1 MNTAPCYYP
10 SMRVLIISDIH
21 ANLTALQAVIEHA
34 NDPDAVWCLGD
45 LVGYGPDPNECVEL
59 VVELIARLPNSL
71 SLIGNHDQAVL
82 GEIPLSRFNTDAG
95 AVVAWTQEKLSDQN
109 QAFLNTLPS
118 KVTLDNYTLAHGS
131 PNQPVWEYILDPNT
145 ADRNFEAFST
155 DYCFVGHSHL
165 PIIFQ
170 RPFQDSFALSRT
182 VQWHEPLQLKPRMI
196 LNPGSVGQP
205 RDGDPRSSYGIL
217 DTDAQ
222 SWAMFRVEY
231 DVKGVQER
239 ILEAGLPERQALR
252 LMAGW

>member
-1 MNTAPCYYP
+1 
-10 SMRVLIISDIH
+10 MRVLIISDIH
-21 ANLTALQAVIEHA
+21 ANLTALEAVLEHA
-34 NDPDAVWCLGD
+34 KDQEAVWCLGD
-45 LVGYGPDPNECVEL
+45 LIGYGPDPNECIEL
-59 VVELIARLPNSL
+59 VASLPNSL

-82 GEIPLSRFNTDAG
+82 GEIPLSRFNSDAG
-95 AVVAWTQEKLSDQN
+95 AVVAWTQTVLSEQN
-109 QAFLNTLPS
+109 HAYLNTLPS
-118 KVTLDNYTLAHGS
+118 KVALEGYTLAHGS

-170 RPFQDSFALSRT
+170 RPFPESFALPRP
-182 VQWHEPLQLKPRMI
+182 VQWQEPMELKPRMI

-205 RDGDPRSSYGIL
+205 RDGDPRASYGVL
-217 DTDAQ
+217 DTEAET
-222 SWAMFRVEY
+222 WEMHRVEY
-231 DVKGVQER
+231 DIKKVQER

>member
-1 MNTAPCYYP
+1 
-10 SMRVLIISDIH
+10 MRVLIISDVH
-21 ANLTALQAVIEHA
+21 ANLTALEAVLEHG
-34 NDPDAVWCLGD
+34 NNREAVWCLGD
-45 LVGYGPDPNECVEL
+45 LIGYGPDPNECVER
-59 VVELIARLPNSL
+59 IANLTNSL

-82 GEIPLSRFNTDAG
+82 GEIPLSRFNSDAG
-95 AVVAWTQEKLSDQN
+95 AVVAWTQGILSEKN
-109 QAFLNTLPS
+109 QAYLNTLPS
-118 KVTLDNYTLAHGS
+118 KVTLEGYTLAHGS

-170 RPFQDSFALSRT
+170 RPYPDSFAISQP
-182 VQWHEPLQLKPRMI
+182 VNWNEPMQLKPRMI

-205 RDGDPRSSYGIL
+205 RDGDPRASYGML
-217 DTDAQ
+217 DTDAET
-222 SWAMFRVEY
+222 WEMFRVEY
-231 DVKGVQER
+231 DVKKVQER

>member
-1 MNTAPCYYP
+1 
-10 SMRVLIISDIH
+10 MRVLLISDIH
-21 ANLTALQAVIEHA
+21 ANLTALKAVLEHA

-59 VVELIARLPNSL
+59 ISNLPNIL
-71 SLIGNHDQAVL
+71 CLIGNHDQAVL
-82 GEIPLSRFNTDAG
+82 GEIPLSRFNSDAG
-95 AVVAWTQEKLSDQN
+95 AVVAWTQSVLSEQN
-109 QAFLNTLPS
+109 QAYLNTLPS
-118 KVTLDNYTLAHGS
+118 KVTLEGYTLAHGS

-170 RPFQDSFALSRT
+170 RPFPNSFALPRT
-182 VQWHEPLQLKPRMI
+182 VQWQEPMHLIPRMI

-205 RDGDPRSSYGIL
+205 RDGDPRASYGIL
-217 DTDAQ
+217 DTEAQ
-222 SWAMFRVEY
+222 TWEMWRVEY
-231 DVKGVQER
+231 EVKEVQER

>member
-1 MNTAPCYYP
+1 
-10 SMRVLIISDIH
+10 MRVLIISDIH
-21 ANLTALQAVIEHA
+21 ANLTALEAVLEHA
-34 NDPDAVWCLGD
+34 KDQEAVWCLGD
-45 LVGYGPDPNECVEL
+45 LIGYGPDPNECIEL
-59 VVELIARLPNSL
+59 VASLPNSL

-82 GEIPLSRFNTDAG
+82 GEIPLSRFNSDAG
-95 AVVAWTQEKLSDQN
+95 AVVAWTQTVLSELN
-109 QAFLNTLPS
+109 HAYLNTLPS
-118 KVTLDNYTLAHGS
+118 KVALEGYTLAHGS

-170 RPFQDSFALSRT
+170 RPFPESFALPRP
-182 VQWHEPLQLKPRMI
+182 VQWQEPMELKPRMI

-205 RDGDPRSSYGIL
+205 RDGDPRASYGVL
-217 DTDAQ
+217 DTEAET
-222 SWAMFRVEY
+222 WEMHRVEY
-231 DVKGVQER
+231 DIKKVQER